1 VSKPINILI
10 EHLLEKIQNY
20 RWYNDNYISDS
31 NPVIIGGCARSGTTL
46 IRVMLDSHKNIYCGP
61 ETGLLY
67 TKTLNP
73 TKIKKISNQL
83 EIPYKELVTMKQNSL
98 SNIQFIEMIFTELQ
112 KQAGKKRWGEK
123 SPMNVLAID
132 RIFKYFPK
140 AQFIHMIR
148 DGRDTSCSLRHFPKH
163 KVVDGEIIELDT
175 NNPLK
180 ECIERWVHDV
190 QEGMKWRGD
199 PRYYEIKY
207 EDLIRNPEETIRH
220 TLSFLKEP
228 WDENI
233 LNYYKIKSPTRKK
246 EKMPKNIKARKPID
260 KSSYERWKNEYTEHD
275 KELFKKIAGELLIDL
290 NYEEDNTW

>member
-1 VSKPINILI
+1 MSKQINIFL
-10 EHLLEKIQNY
+10 EHLLEKIKNY
-20 RWYNDNYISDS
+20 RWYNDDYISDS
-31 NPVIIGGCARSGTTL
+31 TPVIIGGCARSGTTL
-46 IRVMLDSHKNIYCGP
+46 IRVMIDSHKNIYCGP

-83 EIPYKELVTMKQNSL
+83 EIPYKELVKMKQNSV
-98 SNIQFIEMIFTELQ
+98 SNIQFIEMVFNSLQ

-123 SPMNVLAID
+123 SPMNILAID

-140 AQFIHMIR
+140 TQFIHIIR

-190 QEGMKWRGD
+190 QEGIKWRGD

-260 KSSYERWKNEYTEHD
+260 QSSYERWRNEYNEHD
-275 KELFKKIAGELLIDL
+275 KELFKKIAGELLIEL
-290 NYEEDNTW
+290 KYEKDNNW